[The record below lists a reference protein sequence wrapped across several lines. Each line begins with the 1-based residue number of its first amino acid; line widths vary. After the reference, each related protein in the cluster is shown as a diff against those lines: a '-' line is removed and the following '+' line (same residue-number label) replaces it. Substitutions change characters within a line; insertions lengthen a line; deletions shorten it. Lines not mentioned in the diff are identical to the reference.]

1 MLDADAPAAGPAD
14 VLRVALQAVP
24 WSQQWGRPTL
34 VNVALLAHPD
44 TLPSSFFK
52 VPSVQNTPFG
62 HVAMASPT
70 QSAPFREGD
79 PSECGFP

>member
-24 WSQQWGRPTL
+24 WPQQWGRPTL

-44 TLPSSFFK
+44 TLPSFFK
-52 VPSVQNTPFG
+52 APPVQNTPLG

-70 QSAPFREGD
+70 QSASFREGD
-79 PSECGFP
+79 TPECVFP